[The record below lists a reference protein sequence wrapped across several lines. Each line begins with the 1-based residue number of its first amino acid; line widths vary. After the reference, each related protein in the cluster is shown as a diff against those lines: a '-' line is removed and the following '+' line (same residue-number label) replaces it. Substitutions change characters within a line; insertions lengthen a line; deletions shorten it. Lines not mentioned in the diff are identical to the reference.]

1 MSPRT
6 RLASDPEIVEAAK
19 RVISREG
26 PNGFTLAEV
35 GREAGLAPAT
45 LVQRFGSKRG
55 LRLAVAGRGVGAG
68 AGAGAGMEA
77 PESCFAA
84 ARRETSSPLEALMR
98 GLEDMA
104 NMAPTP
110 EELSNHLAFLQID
123 LTDPDFHAL
132 ALANALTNRKGIIEL
147 LDEAIAAEELR
158 GCDTHRRSVAVDA
171 IAGGALINWAIHREG
186 TARETIRDALETLL
200 GPYRVGGG

>member
-1 MSPRT
+1 MSPRP
-6 RLASDPEIVEAAK
+6 RLASDAEIVEAAK

-55 LRLAVAGRGVGAG
+55 LMLAVAGRGAG

-158 GCDTHRRSVAVDA
+158 GCDTHRLSVAVDA

-186 TARETIRDALETLL
+186 TAREAIHDALETLL
-200 GPYRVGGG
+200 GPYRVGGM

>member
-1 MSPRT
+1 MSPRP
-6 RLASDPEIVEAAK
+6 RLASDAEIIQAAK
-19 RVISREG
+19 RVIAREG

-35 GREAGLAPAT
+35 GQEAGIAPAT
-45 LVQRFGSKRG
+45 LVQRFGSKRD
-55 LRLAVAGRGVGAG
+55 LMLAVAGRGI
-68 AGAGAGMEA
+68 EA
-77 PESCFAA
+77 PESCFDA
-84 ARRETSSPLEALMR
+84 ARRETSSPLDALMR

-132 ALANALTNRKGIIEL
+132 ALANALTNRKGIVEL
-147 LDEAIAAEELR
+147 LDEAMVTGELR
-158 GCDTHRRSVAVDA
+158 ECDTDRLSVAVDA

-186 TARETIRDALETLL
+186 TAREAIRDALETLL
-200 GPYRVGGG
+200 GPYRAGGV

>member
-1 MSPRT
+1 MSPRP
-6 RLASDPEIVEAAK
+6 RLASDAEIIEAAK

-55 LRLAVAGRGVGAG
+55 LMLAVAGRGMGV
-68 AGAGAGMEA
+68 EA

-84 ARRETSSPLEALMR
+84 ARRETDSPLDALKR

-104 NMAPTP
+104 TMAPTP

-123 LTDPDFHAL
+123 LTDPDFHELAL
-132 ALANALTNRKGIIEL
+132 TTALANRQGIVEL
-147 LDEAIAAEELR
+147 LDEAIVAGELR
-158 GCDTHRRSVAVDA
+158 ECDTERLSVAVDA
-171 IAGGALINWAIHREG
+171 IAGGALINWAIYREG
-186 TARETIRDALETLL
+186 TAREAIGDALETLL
-200 GPYRVGGG
+200 GPYRAGGV

>member
-1 MSPRT
+1 MSPRP
-6 RLASDPEIVEAAK
+6 RLASDAEIVEAAK

-35 GREAGLAPAT
+35 GQEAGIAPST
-45 LVQRFGSKRG
+45 LVQRFGSKRE
-55 LRLAVAGRGVGAG
+55 LMLAVAGRGVGVG
-68 AGAGAGMEA
+68 TEA

-84 ARRETSSPLEALMR
+84 ARRETSSPLEALTR

-104 NMAPTP
+104 SMAPTP

-123 LTDPDFHAL
+123 LTDPDFHKL
-132 ALANALTNRKGIIEL
+132 ALANALTNRNGIVEL
-147 LDEAIAAEELR
+147 LDEAIGAGELKQ
-158 GCDTHRRSVAVDA
+158 CDTDRLSVAVDA

-186 TARETIRDALETLL
+186 TAREAIRDALETLL
-200 GPYRVGGG
+200 GPYSVGWG

>member
-1 MSPRT
+1 MSPRP
-6 RLASDPEIVEAAK
+6 RLASDAEIVEAAK

-35 GREAGLAPAT
+35 GQEAGIAPST
-45 LVQRFGSKRG
+45 LVQRFGSKRD
-55 LRLAVAGRGVGAG
+55 LMLAVAGR
-68 AGAGAGMEA
+68 GMEA

-84 ARRETSSPLEALMR
+84 ARRETSSPLEALTR

-104 NMAPTP
+104 SMAPTP

-123 LTDPDFHAL
+123 LTDPDFHKL
-132 ALANALTNRKGIIEL
+132 ALANALTNRNGIVEL
-147 LDEAIAAEELR
+147 LDEAIGAGELKQ
-158 GCDTHRRSVAVDA
+158 CDTDRLSVAVDA

-186 TARETIRDALETLL
+186 TAREAIRDALETLL
-200 GPYRVGGG
+200 GPYSVGWG